1 MLLNLIIEIL
11 ANIRHNTLLLIDE
24 PEVHLHPQG
33 ITELVHIIDWLCEEY
48 SSSCIMATHS
58 AVIIQEL
65 LSRNVIV
72 MDREL
77 DGSPIIRPM
86 TLESMGENLTT
97 ITQEI
102 FGRDNKEPLY
112 VKKIRKLVN
121 SNKDI
126 DEVLQKVQNND
137 IPISMP
143 MYLLLDKM
151 FSEK

>member
-1 MLLNLIIEIL
+1 
-11 ANIRHNTLLLIDE
+11 
-24 PEVHLHPQG
+24 
-33 ITELVHIIDWLCEEY
+33 
-48 SSSCIMATHS
+48 
-58 AVIIQEL
+58 
-65 LSRNVIV
+65 
-72 MDREL
+72 MDREP

-86 TLESMGENLTT
+86 RLESMGENLTT

-137 IPISMP
+137 VPISMP